1 MQSVDVFFLPHPP
14 IAIPEVGEGRERAIS
29 KTLDGYRVIAQKIK
43 KIRPETIVVI
53 SPHGHSFSN
62 GISMLGIPYVKGDLK
77 GFGFEEITM
86 SKKINL
92 PLTHLIQIA
101 WEEKDLVSVVLDEV
115 MAKSYGTQVKI
126 DHGALVPLY
135 FVDEVYEGYQLVHVT
150 PCGLSSHDHY
160 NYGVAMKDV
169 IMSFNESV
177 VIICSGDLSHALT
190 DDGPYTYNAYGKI
203 FDALVVEAIRDK
215 SPEILLKLTPKEIS
229 DAAQCGLNS
238 YLMGLGIMDG
248 YEYHSEVISYEG
260 PFGVGYL
267 TGYLAND
274 FTTLVKSKLILW
286 DEEALKVYED
296 KKKTEDGF
304 IKIAR
309 STIEHYV
316 RTSKKI
322 SRDVAMALVEE
333 DTLKELISQKA
344 GAFVSIHK
352 EGNLRG
358 CIGTI
363 EAVCEDLL
371 DEIIHNAISACSSDP
386 RFNPIEEREITSLV
400 IKVDRLYPPEKIQSM
415 DDLNIKKYGV
425 IVEEGYK
432 RGLLLPNLEGVDTT
446 LQQVE
451 IAKKKAGIS
460 KDSSFTLYRFEVE
473 RHE

>member
-1 MQSVDVFFLPHPP
+1 MQSIEVFFLPHPP
-14 IAIPEVGEGRERAIS
+14 VAIPEVGQGRERVIS
-29 KTLDGYRVIAQKIK
+29 KTLDGYRTIAQKIK

-53 SPHGHSFSN
+53 TPHGHSFSN
-62 GISMLGIPYVKGDLK
+62 GISMLGTSYVQGDLN
-77 GFGFEEITM
+77 GFGISEVSM

-115 MAKSYGTQVKI
+115 MARSYGTQVKI

-150 PCGLSSHDHY
+150 PCGLGAREHY

-169 IMSFNESV
+169 IMSFDETV

-190 DDGPYTYNAYGKI
+190 DDGPYTYNPYGKL
-203 FDALVVEAIRDK
+203 FDALVVEAITEK
-215 SPEILLKLTPKEIS
+215 SPEILLKLTPKEVS

-238 YLMGLGIMDG
+238 YLMGFGIMDG
-248 YEYHSEVISYEG
+248 YDYHSEVISYEG

-274 FTTLVKSKLILW
+274 FTTLVKSKLVQW
-286 DEEALKVYED
+286 DEEALKAYED

-304 IKIAR
+304 VKIAR
-309 STIEHYV
+309 GTIEHYV

-322 SRDVAMALVEE
+322 SREAAMVLVEE
-333 DTLKELISQKA
+333 DTLKELMNQKA

-363 EAVCEDLL
+363 EAVCKDLL

-386 RFNPIEEREITSLV
+386 RFNPIEEKELTTLE
-400 IKVDRLYPPEKIQSM
+400 IKVDRLYPSEKIESM
-415 DDLNIKKYGV
+415 DDLDVKKYGV

-432 RGLLLPNLEGVDTT
+432 RGLLLPNLEGIDTT

-451 IAKKKAGIS
+451 IAKKKAGII

>member
-1 MQSVDVFFLPHPP
+1 MQSIEVFFLPHPP
-14 IAIPEVGEGRERAIS
+14 VAIPEVGQGRERAIS
-29 KTLDGYRVIAQKIK
+29 KTLDGYRTIAQKIK
-43 KIRPETIVVI
+43 KIKPETIVVI
-53 SPHGHSFSN
+53 TPHGHTFSN
-62 GISMLGIPYVKGDLK
+62 GVSLLGTSNVQGDLK
-77 GFGFEEITM
+77 GFGVSDISM

-92 PLTHLIQIA
+92 PLTHLIQMA
-101 WEEKDLVSVVLDEV
+101 FEENDLVSVVLDEV
-115 MAKSYGTQVKI
+115 MAKSYGTQVRI

-135 FVDEVYEGYQLVHVT
+135 FVDEVYDGYQLVHVT
-150 PCGLSSHDHY
+150 PCGLGAREHY
-160 NYGVAMKDV
+160 NYGVAMKNV
-169 IMSFNESV
+169 IMSFNENV

-190 DDGPYTYNAYGKI
+190 DDGPYTYNPYGEV
-203 FDALVVEAIRDK
+203 FDALVVEAIKDK

-238 YLMGLGIMDG
+238 YLMGFGMMDS
-248 YEYHSEVISYEG
+248 YDYHSEVISYEG

-274 FTTLVKSKLILW
+274 FTTLTKSKQIEW
-286 DEEALKVYED
+286 DADAIKAYED
-296 KKKTEDGF
+296 KKKSEDGF

-309 STIEHYV
+309 GTIEHYV

-322 SRDVAMALVEE
+322 GREEAMALVDK
-333 DTLKELISQKA
+333 DTLKEMMHQKA

-363 EAVCEDLL
+363 EAVCDDLL
-371 DEIIHNAISACSSDP
+371 DEIIHNAISSCSSDP
-386 RFNPIEEREITSLV
+386 RFNPIEECELTKLE

-415 DDLNIKKYGV
+415 DDLDVEKYGV
-425 IVEEGYK
+425 IVEEGHK

-451 IAKKKAGIS
+451 IAKKKAGIT
-460 KDSSFTLYRFEVE
+460 KDSFTLYRFEVE